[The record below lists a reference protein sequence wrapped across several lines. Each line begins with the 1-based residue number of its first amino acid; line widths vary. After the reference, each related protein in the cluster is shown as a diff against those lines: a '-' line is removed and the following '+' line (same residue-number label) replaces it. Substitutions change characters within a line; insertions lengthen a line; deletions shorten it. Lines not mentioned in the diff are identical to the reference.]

1 MYVALLVG
9 SFVSLFDGWS
19 VSHSTNTQFQQF
31 FLYAHA
37 MWMWISTYMSETKEN
52 KGDIRRY
59 VKDTSVSTSPFQEQ
73 RRHSLSCTGP
83 KTRAKADSKATACAP
98 PKSFQSTTVGNVAT
112 LPRAEQETCHMNSS
126 FYIAENGLDLTN
138 GCGQEELYGYRQC
151 DGATLTQQFSAVS
164 TKHFVEV

>member
-1 MYVALLVG
+1 MRCG
-9 SFVSLFDGWS
+9 CG
-19 VSHSTNTQFQQF
+19 
-31 FLYAHA
+31 FLH
-37 MWMWISTYMSETKEN
+37 ICLKEKEN

-83 KTRAKADSKATACAP
+83 KTRAEADSKATACAP
-98 PKSFQSTTVGNVAT
+98 PKSFQSNTVGNVAT
-112 LPRAEQETCHMNSS
+112 LPRAENETFHINSS
-126 FYIAENGLDLTN
+126 FYIAENGLNLTN

-164 TKHFVEV
+164 TKLFVEV